1 MTMGKLHLL
10 ACMLLLAAPAFA
22 QGSTANTPTCPAG
35 TQVTTPGS
43 TSDPKLAA
51 TQGVGRAPPKGSPAP
66 AAPPDP
72 AANTAV
78 RVGNGL
84 ARLPDGTLCRP
95 LGG

>member
-1 MTMGKLHLL
+1 MGKLHLL
-10 ACMLLLAAPAFA
+10 ACMLLLAAPAALA
-22 QGSTANTPTCPAG
+22 QGSTANTPTCPAA

-51 TQGVGRAPPKGSPAP
+51 TQGVGQTPRAPAP
-66 AAPPDP
+66 AAPPGP
-72 AANTAV
+72 AASTAV

-95 LGG
+95 IGG

>member
-1 MTMGKLHLL
+1 MGKLHLL
-10 ACMLLLAAPAFA
+10 AGVLMVVAPAALA
-22 QGSTANTPTCPAG
+22 QGSASTPTCPAG

-43 TSDPKLAA
+43 TNDPKLATA
-51 TQGVGRAPPKGSPAP
+51 QGAGQPGANASPAP
-66 AAPPDP
+66 AAPPGP